1 MGGKIPNI
9 SCRHVRDGPKYE
21 VQSNEIIEIS
31 NLIPFRE
38 MRESAFRAKV
48 YRASS
53 HRDVRY
59 DGPLRSV
66 EKNGGDS
73 SDKVASTVTC
83 GGLCA
88 DGWGKYREG
97 STTLRVIG

>member
-1 MGGKIPNI
+1 
-9 SCRHVRDGPKYE
+9 
-21 VQSNEIIEIS
+21 
-31 NLIPFRE
+31 
-38 MRESAFRAKV
+38 MRESTFRAKV

-53 HRDVRY
+53 RRDVRY

-66 EKNGGDS
+66 EKDGD
-73 SDKVASTVTC
+73 DCGKVTSTVTC

-97 STTLRVIG
+97 STTLCVIG

>member
-1 MGGKIPNI
+1 
-9 SCRHVRDGPKYE
+9 
-21 VQSNEIIEIS
+21 
-31 NLIPFRE
+31 
-38 MRESAFRAKV
+38 MRESTFRAKV

-66 EKNGGDS
+66 EKDGDDS
-73 SDKVASTVTC
+73 GKVASTVTC
-83 GGLCA
+83 GGMCA